1 MTNEWIIDVLAD
13 LRQYALRHH
22 YMALAEQLDD
32 AIVVAAGE
40 LVIEAARQIRGTSP
54 NPVPGATLSLV
65 AGGPATSPVSSL
77 LLGAAP

>member
-13 LRQYALRHH
+13 LRQYALRNR

-40 LVIEAARQIRGTSP
+40 LYAEQEAASQAHADLSRAMLSP
-54 NPVPGATLSLV
+54 LPRILQPSA
-65 AGGPATSPVSSL
+65 
-77 LLGAAP
+77 